1 MLFLYKKLNYSIF
14 LLSLLFEEF
23 SSSFRSTEPVF
34 VEPITPAVDELEPF
48 ELLFRYCKLLISFLI
63 LELPL
68 PLPLLPGGDSSSLF
82 IVIFG
87 SGTKLKDRLEHF
99 ILFGFVLAFVQR
111 LIKK

>member
-1 MLFLYKKLNYSIF
+1 MKNERKLKEKLKEKHAVSYLKSKLQDNF

-48 ELLFRYCKLLISFLI
+48 ELLFRFCKLLISFLI

-87 SGTKLKDRLEHF
+87 SGTKLKTF
-99 ILFGFVLAFVQR
+99 
-111 LIKK
+111 